1 MKRGYFIV
9 FEGCD
14 HSGKTT
20 QSKLLSESGIFKN
33 VTTMTFPDRTT
44 LIGSMINNYLQKSTK
59 LNDKAIHLL
68 FSANRWEKESK
79 INELLNNGTTIIC
92 DRYSYSGIA
101 YSVAKGL
108 PLEWCKSS
116 DQGLPMPDLVI
127 YLYSPI
133 DVLLKRGDFGTE
145 IYENEQFQ
153 ETVHKVYMDLRD
165 DRWVMVNGD
174 NTIEGIQEEVQNV
187 VRAFISRN
195 Q

>member
-92 DRYSYSGIA
+92 DRSSYSGIA

-108 PLEWCKSS
+108 P
-116 DQGLPMPDLVI
+116 
-127 YLYSPI
+127 
-133 DVLLKRGDFGTE
+133 
-145 IYENEQFQ
+145 
-153 ETVHKVYMDLRD
+153 
-165 DRWVMVNGD
+165 
-174 NTIEGIQEEVQNV
+174 
-187 VRAFISRN
+187 
-195 Q
+195 